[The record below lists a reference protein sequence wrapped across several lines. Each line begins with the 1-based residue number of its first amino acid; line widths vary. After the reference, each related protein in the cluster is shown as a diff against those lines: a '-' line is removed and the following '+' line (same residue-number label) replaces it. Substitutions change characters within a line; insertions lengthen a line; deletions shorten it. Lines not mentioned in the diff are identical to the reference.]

1 MPKLVPILAALAL
14 TGALAGC
21 AATTLPGTQAAT
33 ATTQAENRAPAPY
46 TITKQIR
53 YSFTLQNKTNQLL
66 PRAQFW
72 TYAPVP
78 RTSHQW
84 LEKISASQPFNVSRD
99 GLGNEILHFEFENIA
114 PYAAKIVSVTA
125 DLKMAE
131 AAASTEDRST
141 ERFLRAEPYIES
153 DNAKLI
159 EVAREFHDSSAVGT
173 MKHAYTWVAG
183 NLKTETYVPEDR
195 GASYALAT
203 RKGDCTEFAY
213 LLTALGRA
221 NQVPSRPVGG
231 YVFKGN
237 AIVKAP
243 DYHNWMEFYADGRW
257 RLADAQKR
265 AFMQAQTDYVAMR
278 VIAVTGEES
287 IASQRFSYAGEGL
300 EVIMN

>member
-1 MPKLVPILAALAL
+1 MLAALAL
-14 TGALAGC
+14 ASALSGC
-21 AATTLPGTQAAT
+21 AATTQPGAPGAAS
-33 ATTQAENRAPAPY
+33 AQSENKAPAPY

-66 PRAQFW
+66 PHAQFW

-84 LEKISASQPFNVSRD
+84 LEKVSASQPFNVSRD
-99 GLGNEILHFEFENIA
+99 GLGNEILHFELENIA
-114 PYAAKIVSVTA
+114 PYAAKIVSITA
-125 DLKMAE
+125 DLKMTE
-131 AAASTEDRST
+131 AAASTEDRPI

-153 DNAKLI
+153 EDAKL
-159 EVAREFHDSSAVGT
+159 VAIARNVHASSAVAT
-173 MKHAYTWVAG
+173 MKHAYTWVAS

-195 GASYALAT
+195 GASYALAS

-257 RLADAQKR
+257 HLADAQKR
-265 AFMQAQTDYVAMR
+265 VFMESQTDYVAMR
-278 VIAVTGEES
+278 VIAVTGEEA
-287 IASQRFSYAGEGL
+287 IASQRFSYAGDGL
-300 EVIMN
+300 DVIMN

>member
-1 MPKLVPILAALAL
+1 MQRLVSPLVVFVL
-14 TGALAGC
+14 TGVLAGC
-21 AATTLPGTQAAT
+21 AATTLPGTQGVAS
-33 ATTQAENRAPAPY
+33 TQTENMAPAPY
-46 TITKQIR
+46 TMTKQIR

-84 LEKISASQPFNVSRD
+84 LEKVSASQPFHVSRD

-114 PYAAKIVSVTA
+114 PYAAKIVSITA
-125 DLKMAE
+125 DLKMADTP
-131 AAASTEDRST
+131 SSMEDRPS

-153 DNAKLI
+153 DNSKLI
-159 EVAREFHDSSAVGT
+159 EVARDFHDASVVET
-173 MKHAYTWVAG
+173 MKRAYTWVAG

-195 GASYALAT
+195 GASYALTA

-243 DYHNWMEFYADGRW
+243 DFHNWTEFYADNRW
-257 RLADAQKR
+257 QIADAHKH
-265 AFMQAQTDYVAMR
+265 AFMQGQSDYVAMR
-278 VIAVTGEES
+278 VIAVTGEEP

-300 EVIMN
+300 EVVMN

>member
-1 MPKLVPILAALAL
+1 VPKLVPILAAL
-14 TGALAGC
+14 ALAGC
-21 AATTLPGTQAAT
+21 AATTLPGTQGTNVVT
-33 ATTQAENRAPAPY
+33 AQPENRAPAPY

-66 PRAQFW
+66 PHAQFW

-78 RTSHQW
+78 HTSHQW
-84 LEKISASQPFNVSRD
+84 LEKVSASQPFHVSRD
-99 GLGNEILHFEFENIA
+99 GMGNEILHFEFENIA
-114 PYAAKIVSVTA
+114 PYAAKIVSITA
-125 DLKMAE
+125 DLKMAD
-131 AAASTEDRST
+131 AASAMEDRPS

-153 DNAKLI
+153 DDAKLI
-159 EVAREFHDSSAVGT
+159 KVARDFHDSSAVGT

-195 GASYALAT
+195 GASYALVT

-243 DYHNWMEFYADGRW
+243 DYHNWMEFYADNHW
-257 RLADAQKR
+257 QIADAQKHV
-265 AFMQAQTDYVAMR
+265 FMQGQTDYVAMR
-278 VIAVTGEES
+278 VIAVTGEEP

-300 EVIMN
+300 EVVMN

>member
-1 MPKLVPILAALAL
+1 VFANVLSGCMATMP
-14 TGALAGC
+14 
-21 AATTLPGTQAAT
+21 AATQAT
-33 ATTQAENRAPAPY
+33 AVVSAQAENKAPAPY

-84 LEKISASQPFNVSRD
+84 LEKVSASQSFQVTHD
-99 GLGNEILHFEFENIA
+99 GLGNEILHFELENIA
-114 PYAAKIVSVTA
+114 PYAAKIVSITA
-125 DLKMAE
+125 NLKMAE
-131 AAASTEDRST
+131 AAVSTEDHPA

-153 DNAKLI
+153 DNANLI
-159 EVAREFHDSSAVGT
+159 KVARDFRDPSVAAT
-173 MKHAYTWVAG
+173 MKHAYAWVVS

-195 GASYALAT
+195 GALYALTT

-213 LLTALGRA
+213 LLTAFGRA
-221 NQVPSRPVGG
+221 NQVSSRPVGG

-243 DYHNWMEFYADGRW
+243 DYHNWMEFYADNRW
-257 RLADAQKR
+257 QIADANTH
-265 AFMQAQTDYVAMR
+265 AFMQRQTDYVAMR
-278 VIAVTGEES
+278 VIAVTGEEP
-287 IASQRFSYAGEGL
+287 IASQRFSFAGEGL
-300 EVIMN
+300 DVVMN